1 MGIVVVIV
9 LALIGGIAF
18 LLGVAVIIGA
28 SDDLHRECD
37 DREQE
42 EYLRRWAEEQKKK
55 KQAMRW

>member
-1 MGIVVVIV
+1 MGVVVVIGLV
-9 LALIGGIAF
+9 VIGGIAF

-42 EYLRRWAEEQKKK
+42 EYLR
-55 KQAMRW
+55 

>member
-1 MGIVVVIV
+1 MGVVGVIGLV
-9 LALIGGIAF
+9 VIGGIAF

-42 EYLRRWAEEQKKK
+42 EYLRRWAEKQKKK
-55 KQAMRW
+55 KQARCR

>member
-1 MGIVVVIV
+1 MGVVVVIGLV
-9 LALIGGIAF
+9 VIGGIAF

-42 EYLRRWAEEQKKK
+42 EYLRRWAEEQIKK
-55 KQAMRW
+55 KQARRR